1 MARILVIDDEKTIR
15 EMLTA
20 ILEEGGHELTCAR
33 DGVEG
38 IAQCREASHDLVI
51 TDIFMPGKS
60 GLETI
65 PDLRDEFPQIK
76 IVAMTGWD
84 AKEDLDVLGM
94 MKERGADSV
103 LSKPFKPEDVTSKIR
118 DLLG

>member
-1 MARILVIDDEKTIR
+1 MARI
-15 EMLTA
+15 
-20 ILEEGGHELTCAR
+20 
-33 DGVEG
+33 
-38 IAQCREASHDLVI
+38 LVI

-103 LSKPFKPEDVTSKIR
+103 LPKPFKPEDVTSKIR